1 MTKIHATAVITPGAE
16 ISEDVEI
23 GPFTVIGEHVR
34 IGKNTKIGAHSI
46 IEGNTE
52 IGDNNN
58 ISHFVTIG
66 TPPQDIGYKGEDT
79 RVVIGSN
86 NTIREYTT
94 IHRAT
99 TKQNWET
106 VIGNDNY
113 IMCYSHIAHDCVLGS
128 NIIMVNAA
136 TLGGHTNIGDHVTL
150 SAFIATHQFVR
161 IGEYAFISGI
171 TGLPQDIPP
180 YMMASGPRASL
191 YGLNLVG
198 LRRNGFTREAITG
211 LKKAYRIIWRES
223 RTLKN
228 GIKRV
233 TEEMDSFPE
242 LEVLMDFLAADSA
255 RGITRGAKSEDEDQ

>member
-1 MTKIHATAVITPGAE
+1 MNIHKTAIVSPGAV

-23 GPFTVIGEHVR
+23 GPYSVIDGNIR
-34 IGKNTKIGAHSI
+34 IGKNTKIGAHTV

-79 RVVIGSN
+79 RVVIGNN

-99 TKQNWET
+99 TKQDRVT
-106 VIGNDNY
+106 IIGNDNY
-113 IMCYSHIAHDCVLGS
+113 IMSYSHIAHDCVLGN

-136 TLGGHTNIGDHVTL
+136 TLGGHTSVGDHVTL
-150 SAFIATHQFVR
+150 SSFIASHQFVR
-161 IGEYAFISGI
+161 IGAYAFVSGVS
-171 TGLPQDIPP
+171 GLPRDIPP
-180 YMMASGPRASL
+180 YMMSSGVRASL
-191 YGLNLVG
+191 HGLNLVG
-198 LRRNGFTREAITG
+198 LRRHGFSREAITG
-211 LKKAYRIIWRES
+211 LRKAYRIIWRES
-223 RTLKN
+223 SLLKD

-233 TEEMDSFPE
+233 EEEMESFPE
-242 LEVLMDFLAADSA
+242 LDVLMEFITADSP
-255 RGITRGAKSEDEDQ
+255 RGIARGAKSKEEDL